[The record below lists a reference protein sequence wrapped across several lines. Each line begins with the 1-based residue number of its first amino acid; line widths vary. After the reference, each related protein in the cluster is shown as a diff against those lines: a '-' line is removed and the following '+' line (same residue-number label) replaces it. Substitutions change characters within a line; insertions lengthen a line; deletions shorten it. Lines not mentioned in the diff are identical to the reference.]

1 MSASTP
7 GTTTKSSLGTKLLTG
22 EGGLDFVGK
31 RKIWYGIT
39 TALII
44 ACLLGVILRG
54 FSLGIDFVGGTKMNM
69 PAADL
74 QTEQV
79 EETFI
84 EATGIEPELVQIVG
98 SGDTRIL
105 EINSERLTDQQI
117 GEAREA
123 LYAEYQPKDAT
134 GNPTPD
140 AIGDSTVSESWGS
153 TITERMLISLVVFL
167 LAVFVYIAVRLQRA
181 MAAAAM
187 AALLVDLIL
196 IAGIYA
202 IFGFEVTP
210 ATVIGMLTVLAFS
223 LYDTVIVFDKVRENT
238 QGYLSNRTV
247 KFEEHANDAINQTVM
262 RSISTSVISALPI
275 LALMIIAV
283 WLMGVG
289 TLKDLALIQLVGVVE
304 GILSSVF
311 LATPFLVDI
320 KNRSKETK
328 EHNELVDAFRNGETI
343 PSESVD
349 AAQED
354 SDVTIAQANNESLA
368 PSSPKRTVDSPA
380 VPPHGSNSTGST
392 WRPGRN

>member
-1 MSASTP
+1 MSTSTP
-7 GTTTKSSLGTKLLTG
+7 ATTAKSSLGTKLLTG

-31 RKIWYGIT
+31 RKIWYSIT
-39 TALII
+39 AALIV
-44 ACLLGVILRG
+44 ASLLGIVLRG

-79 EETFI
+79 EQTFI
-84 EATGIEPELVQIVG
+84 EATGVEPELVQIVG

-117 GEAREA
+117 SDARVS
-123 LYAEYQPKDAT
+123 LYEEYEPKDAA
-134 GNPTPD
+134 GNATPD

-167 LAVFVYIAVRLQRA
+167 VAVFVYIALRLQRA
-181 MAAAAM
+181 MAVAAM
-187 AALLVDLIL
+187 AALLIDLIL
-196 IAGIYA
+196 IAGFYA

-223 LYDTVIVFDKVRENT
+223 LYDSVIVFDKVRENT
-238 QGYLSNRTV
+238 DGYLSNRTV

-275 LALMIIAV
+275 IALIVIAV

-289 TLKDLALIQLVGVVE
+289 TLKDLALIQLVGVIE

-311 LATPFLVDI
+311 LATPFLVDL
-320 KNRSKETK
+320 KNRTKETK
-328 EHNELVDAFRNGETI
+328 KHNDQVDAYRGGAADGASPAGTTENEATAADNGVANET
-343 PSESVD
+343 
-349 AAQED
+349 AAAS
-354 SDVTIAQANNESLA
+354 SD
-368 PSSPKRTVDSPA
+368 KRTVESPRVSA
-380 VPPHGSNSTGST
+380 HGHNSTGAT

>member
-1 MSASTP
+1 M
-7 GTTTKSSLGTKLLTG
+7 KKNSLGTKLLTG

-39 TALII
+39 AALIV
-44 ACLLGVILRG
+44 ACILGILIRG

-79 EETFI
+79 EQTFVD
-84 EATGIEPELVQIVG
+84 ATGVQPELVQIVG

-105 EINSERLTDQQI
+105 EINSERLTEDQI
-117 GEAREA
+117 SSARAA
-123 LYAEYQPKDAT
+123 LYEAYEPVDAAGT
-134 GNPTPD
+134 ATPD

-153 TITERMLISLVVFL
+153 TITERMLISMVVFL
-167 LAVFVYIAVRLQRA
+167 VAVFIYIALRLQRE

-187 AALLVDLIL
+187 LALVVDIVLIGGL
-196 IAGIYA
+196 YA

-238 QGYLSNRTV
+238 AGYLSNRST
-247 KFEEHANDAINQTVM
+247 KYEEHANMAVNQTMM

-275 LALMIIAV
+275 VALMVIAV

-289 TLKDLALIQLVGVVE
+289 TLKDLALIQLIGVIE

-328 EHNELVDAFRNGETI
+328 AHNAKVDAFRNGGSAAVA
-343 PSESVD
+343 SEDGDSELPAGENQPAHVD
-349 AAQED
+349 NDSAA
-354 SDVTIAQANNESLA
+354 AAA
-368 PSSPKRTVDSPA
+368 PKRTVESPQSA
-380 VPPHGSNSTGST
+380 LGGGSTGAS

>member
-1 MSASTP
+1 MSTA
-7 GTTTKSSLGTKLLTG
+7 TTAPAKRSLGTRLLTG
-22 EGGLDFVGK
+22 EGGIDFVGK
-31 RKIWYGIT
+31 RKVWYGIT
-39 TALII
+39 AALIV
-44 ACLLGVILRG
+44 ACLLGILLRG
-54 FSLGIDFVGGTKMNM
+54 FSLGIDFVGGTKMNL

-79 EETFI
+79 EETFT
-84 EATGIEPELVQIVG
+84 EATGVTPELVQIVG

-105 EINSERLTDQQI
+105 EINSERLTEQQI
-117 GEAREA
+117 ADARSA
-123 LYAEYQPKDAT
+123 LYEAYQPEDAT
-134 GNPTPD
+134 GTATPD

-167 LAVFVYIAVRLQRA
+167 VAVFIYIALRLQRA

-187 AALLVDLIL
+187 AALLIDLIL
-196 IAGIYA
+196 IAGFYA

-238 QGYLSNRTV
+238 AGYTSNRRV
-247 KFEEHANDAINQTVM
+247 KYEEHANDAVNQTMM

-275 LALMIIAV
+275 IALMVIAV

-289 TLKDLALIQLVGVVE
+289 TLKDLALIQLVGVIE

-320 KNRSKETK
+320 KNRTKETK
-328 EHNELVDAFRNGETI
+328 EHNALVDRFRGGDITAQ
-343 PSESVD
+343 ESVD
-349 AAQED
+349 PAGEDTTAPIADVDNDSAAA
-354 SDVTIAQANNESLA
+354 SI
-368 PSSPKRTVDSPA
+368 PKRTVESP
-380 VPPHGSNSTGST
+380 VNPPSGPNSTGAS